1 MSTVVTDLLDCL
13 NCGTPLTGSYCGE
26 CGQKATGRNP
36 TVHDLAH
43 EFTHEL
49 LHVDGRLFQSIRL
62 LFTRP
67 GQLTRD
73 HSDGRRARHLA
84 PLRLYL
90 LLSLVYFAAAAYVP
104 HSTTIRDDPKKGRVV
119 TTGGVNI
126 SGDVFLGR
134 LTEQQ
139 IEERVHTA
147 QHDWLPKM
155 MFVLVPVWALLV
167 MAVTRRERRH
177 FPEHL
182 YFSLHAH
189 AAFFGVFAVG
199 EILRVLQLPVLA
211 LAWGVLSVAFV
222 CWYAVVAL
230 HRVYGGSWIRAAV
243 RATGVLTVYA
253 IVLIVTMIGVFAVA
267 LFV

>member
-1 MSTVVTDLLDCL
+1 MTTVATGLADCL
-13 NCGTPLTGSYCGE
+13 NCGAPLSGAYCGA
-26 CGQKATGRNP
+26 CGQKATSPHP
-36 TVHDLAH
+36 TFHDLVH
-43 EFTHEL
+43 EFTHEM

-73 HSDGRRARHLA
+73 HTGGRRARHIA

-90 LLSLVYFAAAAYVP
+90 IFSVVYFAAAAYVP
-104 HSTTIRDDPKKGRVV
+104 HATTVRQDPKRGRVV

-126 SGDVFLGR
+126 SGDVLLGR
-134 LTEQQ
+134 LTEGE
-139 IEERVHTA
+139 IEDRVHRA
-147 QHDWLPKM
+147 QHDWLPKL

-199 EILRVLQLPVLA
+199 EIFRVIHQPTLGF
-211 LAWGVLSVAFV
+211 AWGLLSVAYV
-222 CWYAVVAL
+222 CWYSLVVL
-230 HRVYGGSWIRAAV
+230 HQVYGGSWLRATM
-243 RATGVLTVYA
+243 RTTGVLAVYA
-253 IVLIVTMIGVFAVA
+253 VVLIAAFIGFFVA
-267 LFV
+267 ALLV